1 MNNEKNKDD
10 RKVLTLRYRM
20 DINNHVSFVDPCCD
34 EIPAQLFGQLM
45 IAISDVQYK
54 WNRDIDNIKNKQDMN
69 KPKYESQSLV
79 SIANNRDFIEKDI
92 LAIDTPDGFV
102 SLSLSRHLGS
112 DIPIPKE
119 IGDNYMYN
127 KAGEVKSLRTG
138 KVLKLHHNEFKA
150 SHDGVVYELYM
161 PKNSI
166 LASRVEPVGDN
177 DDILFRSIKE
187 ACEHFKCNYRTIKAC
202 LDKSGEK
209 EFDITLN
216 MGGRSLMFL
225 GLKNGEDEK

>member
-79 SIANNRDFIEKDI
+79 SIANNREFLEKDI
-92 LAIDTPDGFV
+92 LAMDTPDGFV

-112 DIPIPKE
+112 DIPIPNE
-119 IGDNYMYN
+119 IGDKYLYN
-127 KAGEVKSLRTG
+127 KKGEVISVRTG
-138 KVLKLHHNEFKA
+138 NKLKLHHNEFKA

-166 LASRVEPVGDN
+166 LASRVEPSGEM
-177 DDILFRSIKE
+177 DDIIFRTIKE
-187 ACEHFKCNYRTIKAC
+187 ACEHFECNYRTIKAC
-202 LDKSGEK
+202 LDMSGEK
-209 EFDITLN
+209 EFKGYYFEYGWPEPYVLWVKK
-216 MGGRSLMFL
+216 GR
-225 GLKNGEDEK
+225 G

>member
-34 EIPAQLFGQLM
+34 ELPAQLFGQLM

-54 WNRDIDNIKNKQDMN
+54 WNRDIDNIKNK
-69 KPKYESQSLV
+69 PKCESQSLV
-79 SIANNRDFIEKDI
+79 SIANNS
-92 LAIDTPDGFV
+92 AIDAPDGFV
-102 SLSLSRHLGS
+102 RLSLSRHLGS
-112 DIPIPKE
+112 DIPIPNE
-119 IGDNYMYN
+119 IGDKYLYN

-138 KVLKLHHNEFKA
+138 KILKLHHNEFKA
-150 SHDGVVYELYM
+150 SHEGVVYEVYM

-166 LASRVEPVGDN
+166 LTSRVEPDGES
-177 DDILFRSIKE
+177 DDILFRNMKE

-202 LDKSGEK
+202 LDRSGEK
-209 EFDITLN
+209 EFK
-216 MGGRSLMFL
+216 GYYFEYGWPEPYVL
-225 GLKNGEDEK
+225 GVKKRPIA

>member
-54 WNRDIDNIKNKQDMN
+54 WNRDIDNIKNE
-69 KPKYESQSLV
+69 PKYESQPIM
-79 SIANNRDFIEKDI
+79 SIANNRVYIEKDI
-92 LAIDTPDGFV
+92 LAIDDPDGFV

-112 DIPIPKE
+112 DIPIPNE
-119 IGDNYMYN
+119 IGDKYLYN
-127 KAGEVKSLRTG
+127 KKGEVISVRTG
-138 KVLKLHHNEFKA
+138 SKMKLHHNEFKA
-150 SHDGVVYELYM
+150 SHEGVVYEVYM

-166 LASRVEPVGDN
+166 LASRVEPSGEM
-177 DDILFRSIKE
+177 DDIIFRTIKD
-187 ACEHFKCNYRTIKAC
+187 ACEHFKCNYRTIKSC
-202 LDKSGEK
+202 LDRSGEK
-209 EFDITLN
+209 EFK
-216 MGGRSLMFL
+216 GYYFEYGWPEPYVL
-225 GLKNGEDEK
+225 GVKKRRG